1 MPTSPFVKPANKKE
15 LPDNLFVTIPD
26 DTVVNVPISGAW
38 FRILQQVYEY
48 LITSV
53 DEKIVIDTALK
64 IKSDFK
70 NVKKEDITLY
80 DTAFWAI
87 SMLLAEISN
96 QAAAQNKA
104 KVYDRE
110 KFLATVRSALAPGAE
125 PLSDEELQVVL
136 EKGAISRET
145 DPIAQ
150 AAKKFVDPIVDPIVD
165 PDEDKP
171 SED

>member
-1 MPTSPFVKPANKKE
+1 MPTSPFVKPPNKKE

-26 DTVVNVPISGAW
+26 ETIVNVPISGRW
-38 FRILQQVYEY
+38 FRILQQVHEY

-53 DEKIVIDTALK
+53 EEKIVIETALR
-64 IKSDFK
+64 IKTDFK
-70 NVKKEDITLY
+70 DVKEEDVTLY

-104 KVYDRE
+104 QIYDRE
-110 KFLATVRSALAPGAE
+110 KFLTSVRSALAPGAE
-125 PLSDEELQVVL
+125 PLSDEELQIIL

-150 AAKKFVDPIVDPIVD
+150 AAKKFIDPIVDH
-165 PDEDKP
+165 DENKP
-171 SED
+171 TED

>member
-1 MPTSPFVKPANKKE
+1 MPTSPFVKPPNKKE

-26 DTVVNVPISGAW
+26 EVIVNIPISGKW
-38 FRILQQVYEY
+38 FRLLQQLHEY

-53 DEKIVIDTALK
+53 DEKIVIETALR

-70 NVKKEDITLY
+70 NVKEEDITLY
-80 DTAFWAI
+80 DSAFWTI

-96 QAAAQNKA
+96 QAAAQNK
-104 KVYDRE
+104 VQIYDKE

-125 PLSDEELQVVL
+125 PLSDEELQIIL
-136 EKGAISRET
+136 EKGAVSREK

-150 AAKKFVDPIVDPIVD
+150 EAKKFIDPIVDH
-165 PDEDKP
+165 DENKP
-171 SED
+171 TED

>member
-1 MPTSPFVKPANKKE
+1 MSTSPFVKPDNKKE
-15 LPDNLFVTIPD
+15 LPDNIFVTIPD
-26 DTVVNVPISGAW
+26 ETIVNVPISGAW
-38 FRILQQVYEY
+38 FRILQQVHEY

-53 DEKIVIDTALK
+53 DEKIVIETAVK

-70 NVKKEDITLY
+70 DVKEEDVTLF

-96 QAAAQNKA
+96 QAAAQDKA

-110 KFLATVRSALAPGAE
+110 KFLASVRSALAPGAE
-125 PLSDEELQVVL
+125 PLTDKELQIIL

-145 DPIAQ
+145 DPIAVE
-150 AAKKFVDPIVDPIVD
+150 AKKFVDPID
-165 PDEDKP
+165 DEDKP
-171 SED
+171 TED